1 MSEHMPWY
9 SRDWFYSEEKPAP
22 QDDPPVVQE
31 RSQPPPSAPSGLV
44 EEPSEGTQQA
54 N

>member
-1 MSEHMPWY
+1 MSE
-9 SRDWFYSEEKPAP
+9 EETAPPPAP
-22 QDDPPVVQE
+22 KQGEVQPS
-31 RSQPPPSAPSGLV
+31 SQPPPSTPSGLV

>member
-1 MSEHMPWY
+1 MSDEQ
-9 SRDWFYSEEKPAP
+9 PAP
-22 QDDPPVVQE
+22 TPPVPEVQP
-31 RSQPPPSAPSGLV
+31 RSQPPPSTPSGLV

>member
-1 MSEHMPWY
+1 MSE
-9 SRDWFYSEEKPAP
+9 EEQPQQQTPATP
-22 QDDPPVVQE
+22 EVQP
-31 RSQPPPSAPSGLV
+31 RSQPPPSTPSGLV

>member
-1 MSEHMPWY
+1 MN
-9 SRDWFYSEEKPAP
+9 EEEQQPPAP
-22 QDDPPVVQE
+22 KQPDQVQP

>member
-1 MSEHMPWY
+1 MSE
-9 SRDWFYSEEKPAP
+9 EEQP
-22 QDDPPVVQE
+22 QQQTPTPQP
-31 RSQPPPSAPSGLV
+31 RSQPPPSTPSGLV

>member
-1 MSEHMPWY
+1 MS
-9 SRDWFYSEEKPAP
+9 DDQATEERPKSGEVQP
-22 QDDPPVVQE
+22 Q
-31 RSQPPPSAPSGLV
+31 SQPPDPSPSGLV

>member
-1 MSEHMPWY
+1 MSDQQQSQEQ
-9 SRDWFYSEEKPAP
+9 KPTASVQP
-22 QDDPPVVQE
+22 Q
-31 RSQPPPSAPSGLV
+31 SQPPPSTPSGLV

>member
-1 MSEHMPWY
+1 MK
-9 SRDWFYSEEKPAP
+9 EEERAP
-22 QDDPPVVQE
+22 EPKQGEVQP
-31 RSQPPPSAPSGLV
+31 RSQPPPSTPSGLV